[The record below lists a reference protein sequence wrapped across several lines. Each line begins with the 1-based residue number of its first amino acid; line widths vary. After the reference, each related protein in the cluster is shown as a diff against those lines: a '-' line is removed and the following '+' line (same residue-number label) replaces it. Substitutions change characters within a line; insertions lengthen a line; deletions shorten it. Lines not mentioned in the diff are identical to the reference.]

1 MLQITRHDSYETW
14 TISSPD
20 RGNGIGTTVA
30 EQLLHACRQ
39 PAPPGHLPLVI
50 TAAPVEKPKGAL
62 WIAGGDL
69 IELAALQD
77 RNDARRYAGMMS
89 EAMRLLRRSGRIV
102 ITAVDGAAIGGGVEL
117 ALAGDIRLAT
127 ERSWFEFKQLRAGL
141 ATGYGSARRLV
152 DLIGLARS
160 ERLLYF
166 CEKISAAEA
175 EQLGLVHR
183 LTDSSAGLKTLVEHT
198 CMHLGSLPPSALAAQ
213 KAMFTAACQNGS
225 DSARSAE
232 LDLFTGIWRNKQHAA
247 FLQDFTSKK

>member
-1 MLQITRHDSYETW
+1 M
-14 TISSPD
+14 
-20 RGNGIGTTVA
+20 
-30 EQLLHACRQ
+30 
-39 PAPPGHLPLVI
+39 I

-77 RNDARRYAGMMS
+77 KTEGRRYAGMMS
-89 EAMRLLRRSGRIV
+89 EALRLLRRSGRLV
-102 ITAVDGAAIGGGVEL
+102 ITAVDGAAIGGGAEL

-127 ERSWFEFKQLRAGL
+127 ERSYFEFKQLRAGL

-175 EQLGLVHR
+175 AQLGLVHR
-183 LTDSSAGLKTLVEHT
+183 LADSSAGV
-198 CMHLGSLPPSALAAQ
+198 SLSSLRRSA
-213 KAMFTAACQNGS
+213 
-225 DSARSAE
+225 ARSSASSPRPRQRASGNGGLARQVRIRWMDDGSASISAVMNSCTAPTE
-232 LDLFTGIWRNKQHAA
+232 TA
-247 FLQDFTSKK
+247 S